1 MHQRKGKKILIY
13 FFLLLLVGSVN
24 NVELNNIDFHKI
36 KDIDVRGLED
46 NNNIILMN
54 EIRKLNLSSIFFI
67 NEKIISSQISSNN
80 LVEEFKVFKKY
91 PYALDVHIKKTKFL
105 ARTNHQGKI
114 FLIGSNGKL
123 LSSNSF
129 NNELP
134 FIFGKLDVSEFLNIK
149 KKIDESSFSYNE
161 IKNLYY
167 YSSRRW
173 DFELKSNVLIKLPK
187 NNTEDSLELA
197 FEFLRNNNFN
207 DIKIIDARIENQI
220 IIND

>member
-13 FFLLLLVGSVN
+13 FFLLFLVGSVN
-24 NVELNNIDFHKI
+24 NIELNNINFHKI

-54 EIRKLNLSSIFFI
+54 EIRKLNLSNIFFI
-67 NEKIISSQISSNN
+67 NKKRISNQISLNN

-91 PYALDVHIKKTKFL
+91 PYALDVHVKKTKFL

-123 LSSNSF
+123 SSNKSS

-149 KKIDESSFSYNE
+149 KKIDQSRFSYKE

-167 YSSRRW
+167 FSSRRW
-173 DFELKSNVLIKLPK
+173 DFELKNNVLVKLPK
-187 NNTEDSLELA
+187 NNVEESLELA
-197 FEFLRNNNFN
+197 FEFLNNNNFK
-207 DIKIIDARIENQI
+207 DIKIIDARVRNQI

>member
-24 NVELNNIDFHKI
+24 NIELNNINFHKI

-54 EIRKLNLSSIFFI
+54 EIRKLNLSNIFFI
-67 NEKIISSQISSNN
+67 NKKRISNQISLNN

-91 PYALDVHIKKTKFL
+91 PYVLDVHVKKTKFI

-123 LSSNSF
+123 SSNKSY

-167 YSSRRW
+167 FSSRRW
-173 DFELKSNVLIKLPK
+173 DFELRNNVLIKLPN

-207 DIKIIDARIENQI
+207 DIKIIDARIKNQI

>member
-91 PYALDVHIKKTKFL
+91 PYALDVHVKKIKFL